1 MIRIYTYV
9 PASQVLSADLN
20 AFQDRVVG
28 ASQATGA
35 FFGYRP
41 VLSSTGTTNLVI
53 GYHGGVVMGSVPATA
68 ITGGPSA
75 GSTVVL
81 AGLAANTW
89 YYVYAY
95 NSASYPSVTVAYEY
109 NTTTP
114 SADLT
119 QKSTDNLRTYVG
131 CFRTDG
137 SSNVI
142 PFRTTRSGKYLYRWS
157 GLAGTRTDLLCLG
170 AGVSATFAAGDV
182 ILRNASLVSLI
193 PPHARIAQL
202 RAKVN
207 GAIGTFAQVCT
218 KGDVGDSIDVPA
230 LLAVPGMAH
239 FDFEIETDSALTIQY
254 QKNTATDLTLYVL
267 GFEE

>member
-119 QKSTDNLRTYVG
+119 QKSTDNLRTYIG

-157 GLAGTRTDLLCLG
+157 KLAGTRTDLQCLS
-170 AGVSATFAAGDV
+170 AGTDASYTDV
-182 ILRNASLVSLI
+182 ILRNASAVSVI

-202 RAKVN
+202 RAMVN
-207 GAIGTFAQVCT
+207 GAIGTFAQVRT
-218 KGDVGDSIDVPA
+218 NGDTLDAQEIPA
-230 LLAVPGMAH
+230 LLATPGMAH
-239 FDFEIETDSALTIQY
+239 FDFEIETDSALTIEY
-254 QKNTATDLTLYVL
+254 RKNTATDLTLYVT

>member
-1 MIRIYTYV
+1 M
-9 PASQVLSADLN
+9 
-20 AFQDRVVG
+20 QDQCVG
-28 ASQATGA
+28 AVQASGA

-53 GYHGGVVMGSVPATA
+53 GASGGIAMGSGASTA
-68 ITGGPSA
+68 IVGTGA

-95 NSASYPSVTVAYEY
+95 NSATWPSVTVAYEY
-109 NTTTP
+109 NTSVP
-114 SADLT
+114 SESLGIKNSDA
-119 QKSTDNLRTYVG
+119 LRTYIG

-157 GLAGTRTDLLCLG
+157 KLAGTRTDLLCLSAG
-170 AGVSATFAAGDV
+170 ASASYADV

-193 PPHARIAQL
+193 PPHARLAAM
-202 RAKVN
+202 RAMVN
-207 GAIGTFAQVCT
+207 GAIGTFSMVRT
-218 KGDVGDSIDVPA
+218 KGDTTEAIDVPA
-230 LLAVPGMAH
+230 LLATPGMAH
-239 FDFEIETDSALTIQY
+239 FDFEIETDSSLTIQY
-254 QKNTATDLTLYVL
+254 DVGTATDLTLYVT
-267 GFEE
+267 GFYE

>member
-75 GSTVVL
+75 GSTIVL

-119 QKSTDNLRTYVG
+119 QKSTDNLRTYIG

-157 GLAGTRTDLLCLG
+157 GLAGTRTDLQVGSVLNT
-170 AGVSATFAAGDV
+170 AGWNDV
-182 ILRNASLVSLI
+182 ILRNASAVSVI
-193 PPHARIAQL
+193 PPHARLAML
-202 RAKVN
+202 RAQVN
-207 GAIGTFAQVCT
+207 GAIGTFAKLRT
-218 KGDVGDSIDVPA
+218 KGDTADFHDLPA
-230 LLAVPGMAH
+230 LLATPGMTH
-239 FDFEIETDSALTIQY
+239 FDLEMETDSSLTIQY
-254 QKNTATDLTLYVL
+254 NIGTATDITNLYVT
-267 GFEE
+267 GFYE